1 MLSTYNLH
9 RQCKITGED
18 LFDFAENHLIRS
30 EREFTVSDIIK
41 LAEIMQNDFKI
52 MMEDQQKERMQTLEQ
67 DKFTRLMYE
76 DDGKSDDY

>member
-1 MLSTYNLH
+1 MLSTDNLH
-9 RQCKITGED
+9 RQCKITGKD
-18 LFDFAENHLIRS
+18 LFDCAENYLIRS
-30 EREFTVSDIIK
+30 EREFTVSDILK

-52 MMEDQQKERMQTLEQ
+52 MMEDQQKERIQTLEQ